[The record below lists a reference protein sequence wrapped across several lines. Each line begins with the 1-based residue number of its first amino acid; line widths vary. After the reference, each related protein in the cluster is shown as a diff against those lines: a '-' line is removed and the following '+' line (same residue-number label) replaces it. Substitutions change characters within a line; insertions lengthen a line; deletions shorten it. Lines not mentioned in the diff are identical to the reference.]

1 MNSKKPSYSSDEEN
15 IINLASKGDLDA
27 FNELVVVHQD
37 LAYHHAYALLGDP
50 ALAEDVAQDSFIR
63 AFHNMTGFRGGS
75 FRAWILKIVTNAAY
89 DVLRRSKR
97 HPIQSLLPEDEH
109 GDEIESPAWLA
120 DPSTS
125 VEKVVEQA
133 EFSTD
138 LYGLVDELPE
148 VYRTVLTL
156 IDIYEFDYAEAAQV
170 LQVPIGTVKSRLAR
184 ARLRLIKSLRDQENR
199 QYCLYEPAQERWYEA
214 PSE

>member
-15 IINLASKGDLDA
+15 MISLASKGDLDA
-27 FNELVVVHQD
+27 FNELVLAHQD

-63 AFHNMTGFRGGS
+63 AFQNITGFRGGS

-97 HPIQSLLPEDEH
+97 HPMQSLFPEDEH
-109 GDEIESPAWLA
+109 GEEIESPAWLA
-120 DPSTS
+120 DPTTS

-133 EFSTD
+133 EFSID
-138 LYGLVDELPE
+138 LSRLVDELPE
-148 VYRTVLTL
+148 VYRTVLML
-156 IDIYEFDYAEAAQV
+156 IDIYELDYAEATQA

-184 ARLRLIKSLRDQENR
+184 ARLRLIKSFRDQENR
-199 QYCLYEPAQERWYEA
+199 QYCLYEPA
-214 PSE
+214 

>member
-1 MNSKKPSYSSDEEN
+1 MNSKKPSYSYDEEN
-15 IINLASKGDLDA
+15 MINLASKGDLDA
-27 FNELVVVHQD
+27 FNELVWAHQD

-63 AFHNMTGFRGGS
+63 AFQNLVGFQGGS

-89 DVLRRSKR
+89 DLLRQSKR
-97 HPIQSLLPEDEH
+97 HPIQSLSPEDKQ

-120 DPSTS
+120 DPTTS
-125 VEKVVEQA
+125 VERIVEQA

-138 LYGLVDELPE
+138 LARLVDELPE

-156 IDIYEFDYAEAAQV
+156 IDMYEFDYAEAAQA
-170 LQVPIGTVKSRLAR
+170 LQIPMGTVKGRLAR
-184 ARLRLIKSLRDQENR
+184 ARLRLIKSLREEGNR
-199 QYCLYEPAQERWYEA
+199 QYCLYEPA
-214 PSE
+214 